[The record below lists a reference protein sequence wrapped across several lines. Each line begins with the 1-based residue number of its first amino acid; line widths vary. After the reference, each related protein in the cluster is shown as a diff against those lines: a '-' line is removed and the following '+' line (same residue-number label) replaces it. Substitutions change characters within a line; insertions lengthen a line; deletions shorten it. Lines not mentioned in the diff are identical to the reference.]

1 MLFGFSR
8 RSREK
13 PNNIF
18 PGGSEAAPEPLPKLT
33 LQQPWIE
40 FKEWYTNANSWYL

>member
-18 PGGSEAAPEPLPKLT
+18 LGGGEAAPEPPPKLT
-33 LQQPWIE
+33 LHQPWCG
-40 FKEWYTNANSWYL
+40 F